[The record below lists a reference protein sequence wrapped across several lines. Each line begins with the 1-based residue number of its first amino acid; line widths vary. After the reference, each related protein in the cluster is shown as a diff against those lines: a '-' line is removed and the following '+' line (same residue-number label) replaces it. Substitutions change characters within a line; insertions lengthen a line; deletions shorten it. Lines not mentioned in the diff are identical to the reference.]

1 MNYFN
6 EDTFNQIKKGELKT
20 SLDTEIWYNKTYSNY
35 LRILESNKMEKGK
48 IGFYGPDDFVLAAS
62 FAFSW
67 LARIPRLHYSSGV
80 EFPFADAKL
89 CAYFYNIDNGLFNS
103 DLDLE
108 IVNEL
113 TVHLDNSI
121 IAVSK
126 MLHFLTPNYFP
137 IIDSKVINTWN
148 KWFPQYKLPK
158 KVNVKQYLDYA
169 QNMRDWSVKTG
180 VSLRDLEKALFRF
193 DL

>member
-1 MNYFN
+1 
-6 EDTFNQIKKGELKT
+6 
-20 SLDTEIWYNKTYSNY
+20 
-35 LRILESNKMEKGK
+35 MEKGK

-103 DLDLE
+103 ALDLE

>member
-1 MNYFN
+1 
-6 EDTFNQIKKGELKT
+6 
-20 SLDTEIWYNKTYSNY
+20 
-35 LRILESNKMEKGK
+35 
-48 IGFYGPDDFVLAAS
+48 
-62 FAFSW
+62 
-67 LARIPRLHYSSGV
+67 
-80 EFPFADAKL
+80 
-89 CAYFYNIDNGLFNS
+89 
-103 DLDLE
+103 
-108 IVNEL
+108 
-113 TVHLDNSI
+113 
-121 IAVSK
+121 